1 MSIRTPMYFLAALA
15 LLGGTL
21 IAADD
26 DPFVGTWKLDVAK
39 STYSSNHPK
48 PQEVTLTIM
57 DQGHNRLLT
66 FSRTPADGSP
76 IKFEVTEPIKG
87 GPIEASV
94 APSNRAFDT
103 QVLQYISPTAYDFVY
118 SKDGKEVARR
128 HIKMAADHQ
137 TFTARY
143 TGPGSQGE
151 TITQN
156 DFWRRQ

>member
-48 PQEVTLTIM
+48 PKDLTMTIV
-57 DQGHNRLLT
+57 DQGGTRQNTLSGTR
-66 FSRTPADGSP
+66 ADGSP
-76 IKFEVTEPIKG
+76 IQVEITESIKG
-87 GPIEASV
+87 GPVEV
-94 APSNRAFDT
+94 KGAPSNPAVDT
-103 QVLQYISPTAYDFVY
+103 HVLEYKSPTAHDLVS

-143 TGPGSQGE
+143 TGPGPQGE